1 MAEVPAFLLQQH
13 ISMRHMHIIIVAN
26 MTVSPLLCEYAPI
39 IHPRALFVK
48 RKFAFFE
55 NFV

>member
-1 MAEVPAFLLQQH
+1 
-13 ISMRHMHIIIVAN
+13 MRHMHIIIIAAN

-39 IHPRALFVK
+39 IHPSTNFVK